1 MTAWLSFIKERLPL
15 ASYALIVGGF
25 VMTAKAVTQ
34 TPWTWELLIPF
45 VGLFFFFIELRLMD
59 ELKDYS
65 KDVVAHPQRPLPRGL
80 ISVSAMKKVVNA
92 GLVVMWVFA
101 GLSFLLNSASA
112 ISYALT
118 VLYLYLMYK
127 EFFVGESLANKPFL
141 YACTH
146 QIIIVLLLV
155 YAAASLNPEAIHSDL
170 AYLAGFVILGCFFT
184 YEVARKMDPKAH
196 PILKTYLSVYGKK
209 GVTVILIFLQL
220 VSWIAA
226 ILMKEQVV
234 LFGLIAGSALLF
246 LSWFAFMTNEAKF
259 KLVETAGTLCL
270 LISLYV
276 IPLSLWLTRG

>member
-1 MTAWLSFIKERLPL
+1 MTAWLKFIKERLPL

-25 VMTAKAVTQ
+25 VMTAKALTQ
-34 TPWTWELLIPF
+34 TAWSWDLLIPF
-45 VGLFFFFIELRLMD
+45 VGLMLFFIELRLMD

-80 ISVSAMKKVVNA
+80 VSVPAMKIVVNG
-92 GLVVMWVFA
+92 GLAVMLLFA
-101 GLSFLLNSASA
+101 GVSFLQGSVPG
-112 ISYALT
+112 ICYALI

-155 YAAASLNPEAIHSDL
+155 YAAATLQAEAAS
-170 AYLAGFVILGCFFT
+170 AAVSYLAGFVILGCFFT

-209 GVTVILIFLQL
+209 GVAFILIFLQA
-220 VSWIAA
+220 VSWSAA
-226 ILMKEQVV
+226 LLMQEHVV
-234 LFGLIAGSALLF
+234 LFGLIAGSALLL
-246 LSWFAFMTNEAKF
+246 LSWMAFMTNESKF
-259 KLVETAGTLCL
+259 KLVEVAGTLCL
-270 LISLYV
+270 LISLYI